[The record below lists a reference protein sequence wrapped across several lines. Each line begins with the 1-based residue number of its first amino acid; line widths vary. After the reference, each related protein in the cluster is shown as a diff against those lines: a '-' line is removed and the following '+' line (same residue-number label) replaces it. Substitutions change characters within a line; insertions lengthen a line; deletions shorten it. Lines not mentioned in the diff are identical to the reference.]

1 MLSLDFG
8 TVLNGVAQL
17 AGLDRDNLP
26 GHFFKQVRDLA
37 NRRLS
42 IAWIAVP
49 WPDLVRVLK
58 VDGTSDVF
66 TLADDMGEVI
76 EVYLKDPL
84 LTSEAVPVSF
94 RLYDT
99 GTVRQLITRGG
110 QASVYVEYR
119 IARTD
124 LTGDVWVAGTYLA
137 DTQVYDD
144 NNFYLT
150 ASNTTAEPV
159 TNNSVNSPWTKV
171 KIPSRFTGYLIQGIY
186 SDYLK
191 SNGTKDDVEDVK
203 AEEILS
209 LEIDSVL
216 REQGQIRKVMV
227 ATY

>member
-37 NRRLS
+37 NRRLA

-49 WPDLVRVLK
+49 WPDLVRVLNLT
-58 VDGTSDVF
+58 GTNDVF
-66 TLADDMGEVI
+66 TLTSGIGEVI
-76 EVYLKDPL
+76 EVYSKDPL
-84 LTSEAVPVSF
+84 TTTEAVPVSF

-99 GTVRQLITRGG
+99 GSARQLITRGG
-110 QASVYVEYR
+110 QSSVYVEYR
-119 IARTD
+119 ITRTD
-124 LTGDVWVAGTYLA
+124 LTGDVWAAGTYNIGVQA
-137 DTQVYDD
+137 YNN
-144 NNFYLT
+144 NNFYT
-150 ASNTTAEPV
+150 VNASSTTQEPPHA
-159 TNNSVNSPWTKV
+159 NWDKV
-171 KIPSRFTGYLIQGIY
+171 EIPSRFTGYLIQGIY

-216 REQGQIRKVMV
+216 REQGQIRKTIV

>member
-37 NRRLS
+37 NRRLAIS
-42 IAWIAVP
+42 WIAVP
-49 WPDLVRVLK
+49 WPDLVRVSNLT
-58 VDGTSDVF
+58 GTNDVF
-66 TLADDMGEVI
+66 TLTSGIGEVI
-76 EVYLKDPL
+76 EVYSKDPL
-84 LTSEAVPVSF
+84 TTTEAVPVSF

-99 GTVRQLITRGG
+99 GSARQLITRGG
-110 QASVYVEYR
+110 QSSVYVEYR
-119 IARTD
+119 ITRTD
-124 LTGDVWVAGTYLA
+124 LTGDVWAAGTYNIGVQA
-137 DTQVYDD
+137 YNN
-144 NNFYLT
+144 NNFYT
-150 ASNTTAEPV
+150 VNASSTTQEPPHA
-159 TNNSVNSPWTKV
+159 NWDKV
-171 KIPSRFTGYLIQGIY
+171 EIPSRFTGYLIQGIY

-216 REQGQIRKVMV
+216 REQGQIRKTIV

>member
-8 TVLNGVAQL
+8 TVLNGGAQL

-37 NRRLS
+37 NRRLA

-49 WPDLVRVLK
+49 WPDLVRVSNLT
-58 VDGTSDVF
+58 GTDDVF
-66 TLADDMGEVI
+66 TLTSGIGEVI
-76 EVYLKDPL
+76 EVYKKNPL
-84 LTSEAVPVSF
+84 TTTEAVPVSF

-99 GTVRQLITRGG
+99 GSARQLITRGG
-110 QASVYVEYR
+110 QSSVYVEYR
-119 IARTD
+119 TTRTD
-124 LTGDVWVAGTYLA
+124 LTGDVWAAGTYQA
-137 DTQVYDD
+137 GTQAYST
-144 NNFYLT
+144 NNFY
-150 ASNTTAEPV
+150 SNPSSGSSTTTEPPA
-159 TNNSVNSPWTKV
+159 SPWEKV
-171 KIPSRFTGYLIQGIY
+171 EVPSRFSGYLIQGIY

-191 SNGTKDDVEDVK
+191 SNGTKDDLEDVK

-216 REQGQIRKVMV
+216 REQGQIRKTIV

>member
-1 MLSLDFG
+1 
-8 TVLNGVAQL
+8 LNGVAQL

-37 NRRLS
+37 NRRLA

-49 WPDLVRVLK
+49 WPDLVRVLNLT
-58 VDGTSDVF
+58 GTNDVF
-66 TLADDMGEVI
+66 TLTSGIGEVI
-76 EVYLKDPL
+76 EVYSKDPL
-84 LTSEAVPVSF
+84 TTTEAVPVSF

-99 GTVRQLITRGG
+99 GSARQLITRGG
-110 QASVYVEYR
+110 QSSVYVEYR
-119 IARTD
+119 ITRTD
-124 LTGDVWVAGTYLA
+124 LTGDVWAAGTYNIGVQA
-137 DTQVYDD
+137 YNN
-144 NNFYLT
+144 NNFYT
-150 ASNTTAEPV
+150 VNASSTTQEPPHA
-159 TNNSVNSPWTKV
+159 NWDKV
-171 KIPSRFTGYLIQGIY
+171 EISSRFTGYLIQGIY

-216 REQGQIRKVMV
+216 REQGQIRKTIV

>member
-37 NRRLS
+37 NRRLA

-49 WPDLVRVLK
+49 WPDLVRVSNLT
-58 VDGTSDVF
+58 GTDDVF
-66 TLADDMGEVI
+66 TLTSGIGEVI
-76 EVYLKDPL
+76 EVYKKNPL
-84 LTSEAVPVSF
+84 TTTEAVPASF

-99 GTVRQLITRGG
+99 GSARQLITRGG
-110 QASVYVEYR
+110 QSSVYVEYR
-119 IARTD
+119 TTRTD
-124 LTGDVWVAGTYLA
+124 LTGDVWAAGTYQA
-137 DTQVYDD
+137 GTQAYST
-144 NNFYLT
+144 NNFY
-150 ASNTTAEPV
+150 SNPSSGSSTTTEPPA
-159 TNNSVNSPWTKV
+159 SPWEKV
-171 KIPSRFTGYLIQGIY
+171 EVPSRFSGYLIQGIY

-191 SNGTKDDVEDVK
+191 SNGTKDDLEDVK

-216 REQGQIRKVMV
+216 REQGQIRKTIV

>member
-84 LTSEAVPVSF
+84 LTSEAVPVTF

-99 GTVRQLITRGG
+99 GAARQLITRGG
-110 QASVYVEYR
+110 QSSIYVEYR

-124 LTGDVWVAGTYLA
+124 LTGDVWAAGTYTPGSQA
-137 DTQVYDD
+137 YKS
-144 NNFYLT
+144 NNFYSNPSGG
-150 ASNTTAEPV
+150 SNTTEIPPA
-159 TNNSVNSPWTKV
+159 SPWTKV
-171 KIPSRFTGYLIQGIY
+171 QIPSRFTGYLIQGIY

-216 REQGQIRKVMV
+216 REQGQIRKTTV

>member
-37 NRRLS
+37 NRRLA

-49 WPDLVRVLK
+49 WPDLVRVSNLT
-58 VDGTSDVF
+58 GTDDVF
-66 TLADDMGEVI
+66 TLTSGIGEVI
-76 EVYLKDPL
+76 EVYKKNPL
-84 LTSEAVPVSF
+84 TTTEAVPVSF

-99 GTVRQLITRGG
+99 GSARQLITRGG
-110 QASVYVEYR
+110 QSSVYVEYR
-119 IARTD
+119 TTRTD
-124 LTGDVWVAGTYLA
+124 LTGDVWAAGTYQA
-137 DTQVYDD
+137 GTQAYST
-144 NNFYLT
+144 NNFY
-150 ASNTTAEPV
+150 SNPSSGSSTTTEPPA
-159 TNNSVNSPWTKV
+159 SPWEKV
-171 KIPSRFTGYLIQGIY
+171 EVPSRFSGYLIQGIY

-191 SNGTKDDVEDVK
+191 SNGTKDDLEDVK

-216 REQGQIRKVMV
+216 REQGQIRKTIV

>member
-37 NRRLS
+37 NRRLA

-49 WPDLVRVLK
+49 WPDLVRVLNLT
-58 VDGTSDVF
+58 GTNDVF
-66 TLADDMGEVI
+66 TLTSGIGEVI
-76 EVYLKDPL
+76 EVYSKDPL
-84 LTSEAVPVSF
+84 TTTEAVPVSF

-99 GTVRQLITRGG
+99 GSARQLITRGG
-110 QASVYVEYR
+110 QSSVYVEYR
-119 IARTD
+119 ITRTD
-124 LTGDVWVAGTYLA
+124 LTGDVWAAGTYNNGVQA
-137 DTQVYDD
+137 YNN
-144 NNFYLT
+144 NNFYT
-150 ASNTTAEPV
+150 VNASSTTQEPPHA
-159 TNNSVNSPWTKV
+159 NWDKV
-171 KIPSRFTGYLIQGIY
+171 EIPSRFTGYLIQGIY

-216 REQGQIRKVMV
+216 REQGQIRKTIV

>member
-37 NRRLS
+37 NRRLA

-49 WPDLVRVLK
+49 WPDLVRVLNLT
-58 VDGTSDVF
+58 GTNDVF
-66 TLADDMGEVI
+66 TLTSGIGEVI
-76 EVYLKDPL
+76 EVYSKDPL
-84 LTSEAVPVSF
+84 TTTEAVPVSF

-99 GTVRQLITRGG
+99 GSARQLITRGG
-110 QASVYVEYR
+110 QSSVYVEYR
-119 IARTD
+119 ITRTD
-124 LTGDVWVAGTYLA
+124 LTGDVWAAGTYNIGVQA
-137 DTQVYDD
+137 YNN
-144 NNFYLT
+144 NNFYT
-150 ASNTTAEPV
+150 VNASSTTQEPPHA
-159 TNNSVNSPWTKV
+159 NWDKV
-171 KIPSRFTGYLIQGIY
+171 EISSRFTGYLIQGIY

-216 REQGQIRKVMV
+216 REQGQIRKTIV

>member
-8 TVLNGVAQL
+8 TALNGVAQL

-37 NRRLS
+37 NRRLA

-49 WPDLVRVLK
+49 WPDLVRVANIT
-58 VDGTSDVF
+58 GTDDVF
-66 TLADDMGEVI
+66 VLGDGVGEVI

-84 LTSEAVPVSF
+84 LTTEAVPVSF

-99 GTVRQLITRGG
+99 GSARQLITRGG
-110 QASVYVEYR
+110 QSSVYVEYR
-119 IARTD
+119 TTRTD
-124 LTGDVWVAGTYLA
+124 LTGDVWSAGTYEA
-137 DTQVYDD
+137 GAQAYNS
-144 NNFYLT
+144 NNFY
-150 ASNTTAEPV
+150 SNPSGGSSTTEEPP
-159 TNNSVNSPWTKV
+159 TSPWSKV
-171 KIPSRFTGYLIQGIY
+171 EVPSRFTGYLIQGIY

-216 REQGQIRKVMV
+216 REQGQIRKTIVS
-227 ATY
+227 TY

>member
-58 VDGTSDVF
+58 LTGTNDVF
-66 TLADDMGEVI
+66 TLTSGIGEVI
-76 EVYLKDPL
+76 EAYNKDPL
-84 LTSEAVPVSF
+84 TTTEAVPVSF

-99 GTVRQLITRGG
+99 GSARQLITRGG
-110 QASVYVEYR
+110 QSSVYVEYR
-119 IARTD
+119 KTRTD
-124 LTGDVWVAGTYLA
+124 LTGDVWAAGTYQA
-137 DTQVYDD
+137 GDQAYKT
-144 NNFYLT
+144 NNFY
-150 ASNTTAEPV
+150 SNPSSGSSTTEEPPA
-159 TNNSVNSPWTKV
+159 SPWEKV
-171 KIPSRFTGYLIQGIY
+171 ETPARFTGYLIQGIY

-216 REQGQIRKVMV
+216 REQGQIRKTIV